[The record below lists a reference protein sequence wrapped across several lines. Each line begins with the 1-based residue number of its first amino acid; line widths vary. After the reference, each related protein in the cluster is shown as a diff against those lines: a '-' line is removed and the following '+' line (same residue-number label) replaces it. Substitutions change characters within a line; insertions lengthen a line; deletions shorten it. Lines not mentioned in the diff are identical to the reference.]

1 MSQAQTL
8 LPTVGTISGVA
19 EQGLI
24 NGLAAALRS
33 KFSGGSVPSAAGSPD
48 GFQDWMDT
56 SVSGQA
62 TWKLYLAATTSWLA
76 LMTIDTATGAISL
89 NAASTQNWV
98 AASGTH
104 DAITAAYDPPVTLLI
119 DGMVLFFRATAANLT
134 QAPTFAPNGL
144 TAHAI
149 TKNGGQQLW
158 IGDIPGGNAEIALRY
173 NAANTRWEL
182 LNPPDVPIGG
192 IVPYFGASIPPGFA
206 LPQGQNLSA
215 TTYPAA
221 NVVLA
226 TTYGNPGG
234 GNFMMPDMRGRGIVG
249 LDAGGSSRITVA
261 GGNWDGTVLGA
272 TGGAQN
278 RTIAQANLPNVN
290 FNVSGVSLT
299 NGTPSMSTN
308 FAPAGGSGGATA
320 IGHVGVTEPNVNWA
334 TGGININFSLTTN
347 VSVASQGTAASGG
360 SGSALA
366 TLSPSM
372 SVNVMMRIA

>member
-119 DGMVLFFRATAANLT
+119 DGMVLFFRATAANLLGGGT
-134 QAPTFAPNGL
+134 TFSPNGL
-144 TAHAI
+144 TAHPV
-149 TKNGGQQLW
+149 TKNGGQNLW
-158 IGDIPGGNAEIALRY
+158 PGDIPGAGAEVALRY
-173 NAANTRWEL
+173 NLASTRWEL

-192 IVPYFGASIPPGFA
+192 IVPYFGSTIPPGFV

-221 NVVLA
+221 NAVLS

-234 GNFMMPDMRGRGIVG
+234 GNFTMPDMRGRFFFN
-249 LDAGGSSRITVA
+249 LDAGGSNRITVA
-261 GGNWDGTVLGA
+261 GGNFDGSTLGS
-272 TGGAQN
+272 TGGGQN
-278 RTIAQANLPNVN
+278 KTITQANLPSIN
-290 FNVSGVSLT
+290 FNVTDAGHTHATNVHNANGNFGNPAGHYPGLNT
-299 NGTPSMSTN
+299 NGGNGYS
-308 FAPAGGSGGATA
+308 
-320 IGHVGVTEPNVNWA
+320 
-334 TGGININFSLTTN
+334 
-347 VSVASQGTAASGG
+347 GTADGVNGFAADFNKTTTTGITVASGG
-360 SGSALA
+360 SGTALA
-366 TLSPSM
+366 VIPPSM
-372 SVNVMMRIA
+372 GVNCMMRIA